1 MRRNHLALPAPKD
14 AVRSSRLLP
23 LPCSLGCG
31 KFCHAF
37 GSPENRSANWV
48 KCCPSDKR
56 KRNCDRGVIQLSV
69 LGYLIGALNLV
80 FAIGLILAMVLHI
93 TEQEASGGGG
103 WGIVGG
109 RHILSSQSGMAT
121 FVDRVITWLAVG
133 WIATAFLVAIIFRP

>member
-1 MRRNHLALPAPKD
+1 M
-14 AVRSSRLLP
+14 
-23 LPCSLGCG
+23 
-31 KFCHAF
+31 
-37 GSPENRSANWV
+37 
-48 KCCPSDKR
+48 
-56 KRNCDRGVIQLSV
+56 SV
-69 LGYLIGALNLV
+69 LGYLVGALNLV

-133 WIATAFLVAIIFRP
+133 WLATAFLVAIIFRP